1 MSSVVQVSTVSQNI
15 ENNADTTITIFDSF
29 YNTNLYVN
37 GAEYDTVN
45 SYFYGVTGSNI
56 IAANYA
62 AILFRI
68 AQQGN
73 YSVMQLLELIKGNS
87 TNLLQLNSLMC
98 YYLNTFKSKA
108 SLYGVSNIPNPNQA
122 VQRNVVL

>member
-1 MSSVVQVSTVSQNI
+1 MSSVAQVSTVSKNV
-15 ENNADTTITIFDSF
+15 EKNADTTITIFDSF

-45 SYFYGVTGSNI
+45 SYFYGVTGNNI

-68 AQQGN
+68 AQEGN
-73 YSVMQLLELIKGNS
+73 YNVFGQVISGQDVADRI
-87 TNLLQLNSLMC
+87 
-98 YYLNTFKSKA
+98 
-108 SLYGVSNIPNPNQA
+108 SNVPTGPQDRP
-122 VQRNVVL
+122 VTPVVIESITIAP

>member
-1 MSSVVQVSTVSQNI
+1 MSSVVQVSTVSKNV

-29 YNTNLYVN
+29 YNTNLHVN

-87 TNLLQLNSLMC
+87 TTLLQLNSLMC

-108 SLYGVSNIPNPNQA
+108 SLYGVSNIPHPNQA
-122 VQRNVVL
+122 VQRNVIL

>member
-1 MSSVVQVSTVSQNI
+1 MASIVQVSTVSKNI

-45 SYFYGVTGSNI
+45 SYFYGVTDNNI

-68 AQQGN
+68 AQEGN
-73 YSVMQLLELIKGNS
+73 YNVLQLLELIKGNS
-87 TNLLQLNSLMC
+87 ATLLQLNSVMC

-108 SLYGVSNIPNPNQA
+108 SMYGVSNIPNPNQA

>member
-1 MSSVVQVSTVSQNI
+1 MSTVVQVSTVSTNV
-15 ENNADTTITIFDSF
+15 ENKSDTTITIFDSF

-37 GAEYDTVN
+37 GAEYDAVN
-45 SYFYGVTGSNI
+45 SYFYSVTGSNI

-68 AQQGN
+68 AQEGN
-73 YSVMQLLELIKGNS
+73 YSVLQLLELIKGNS
-87 TNLLQLNSLMC
+87 ADLLQLNAIMC

-122 VQRNVVL
+122 VQRNVIL